1 MYGFGPWLPDQPSF
15 ESNACSDVLNVIP
28 SERGYRPANSF
39 FNVTSAITARAQ
51 GAFTCRGK
59 QGTIYNFCGD
69 ATKLYKQA
77 SDGLSWEDASRLAGG
92 AYTTASDGWWD
103 FALFGDIVIATNGVD
118 APQRFQ
124 LDTDTDF
131 SALAGSPPIAK
142 FVFVVRD
149 FVVLA
154 SSATDNAVLTW
165 SALGDCEDW
174 VASATTLSDSQT
186 MYEGGSIMGGVG
198 GEYGVLFQERAVSR
212 MSFEGPPTVFRFDR
226 ISNSMGCRAERSI
239 ATYEN
244 MIFFMSND
252 GMKMIHGGAEAVFI
266 GSEKVDRW
274 LEDELDATYLFR
286 VSSAIDPAKKIYL
299 MSFANGSASSGTPNR
314 ILVYHWPTSKF
325 APLSPGDHEIIYVG
339 ATQETYTIDGL
350 DALSGTIDGLPY
362 PVDSRFYAG
371 AGQLLLGAFNSSHQQ
386 GFYTGAFLA
395 ATIETGDVQL
405 SPGFKSLLRSL
416 RPMIE
421 GTSITTTVT
430 IKHRNRLQVSHT
442 TASAVSVNS
451 NGVCP
456 LRVKARYHRAKINTA
471 ASDTWTHA
479 NGIDDVIFTKMGKR

>member
-15 ESNACSDVLNVIP
+15 ESGACSDILNVIP
-28 SERGYRPANSF
+28 SEKGYRPANSF
-39 FNVTSAITARAQ
+39 FNVASAITARAQ

-69 ATKLYKQA
+69 ATKLYKLA
-77 SDGLSWEDASRLAGG
+77 SDGLSWEDVSRTVGG
-92 AYTTASDGWWD
+92 AYATANDGWWD

-118 APQRFQ
+118 APQKFQ
-124 LDTDTDF
+124 LDVDTDF
-131 SALAGSPPIAK
+131 AALGGSPPIAK
-142 FVFVVRD
+142 FVYVIRD

-154 SSATDNAVLTW
+154 CHATARDTLTW

-198 GEYGVLFQERAVSR
+198 GEYGTLFQERAISR
-212 MSFEGPPTVFRFDR
+212 MSFEGPPTVFRFDK

-239 ATYEN
+239 TAYEN
-244 MIFFMSND
+244 LIFFMSND
-252 GMKMIHGGAEAVFI
+252 GEKMIRGGSEITDI
-266 GSEKVDRW
+266 GSEKIDRW
-274 LEDELDATYLFR
+274 LETEFDGTYTHR
-286 VSSAIDPAKKIYL
+286 VSSAIDPVKKLYA
-299 MSFANGSASSGTPNR
+299 MSFANGAASSGTPNR
-314 ILVYHWPTSKF
+314 ILIYHWPTGKW

-371 AGQLLLGAFNSSHQQ
+371 AGQLLLSAFNSSHQQ

-405 SPGFKSLLRSL
+405 TPGFKSILRSL
-416 RPMIE
+416 RPMLE
-421 GTSITTTVT
+421 GSSVTITVT
-430 IKHRNRLQVSHT
+430 IKSRNRLDLSHT
-442 TASAVSVNS
+442 SASAVAVNV

-456 LRVKARYHRAKINTA
+456 VRVNARYHRATINTA
-471 ASDTWTHA
+471 ANDNWTHA
-479 NGIDDVIFTKMGKR
+479 NGIDDVVYSRMGKR

>member
-1 MYGFGPWLPDQPSF
+1 MYGFGPFLPDQPAF

-39 FNVTSAITARAQ
+39 FNVTGALTARAQ

-59 QGTIYNFCGD
+59 QGTIYNFAGD
-69 ATKLYKQA
+69 ATKLYKQS
-77 SDGLSWEDASRLAGG
+77 SDGLTWTDISRLAGG
-92 AYTTASDGWWD
+92 AYATGNDGWWD

-124 LDTDTDF
+124 LDVDTNF
-131 SALAGSPPIAK
+131 SALGGSPPIAK
-142 FVFVVRD
+142 FVFVIRD

-154 SSATDNAVLTW
+154 CHATAQDTLTW
-165 SALGDCEDW
+165 SALGDAEDW

-198 GEYGVLFQERAVSR
+198 GEYGTLFQERAFNR
-212 MSFEGPPTVFRFDR
+212 MSFEGPPTVFRFDK
-226 ISNSMGCRAERSI
+226 ISKGMGCRAERSI

-244 MIFFMSND
+244 MTFFLSGD
-252 GMKMIHGGAEAVFI
+252 GMKLVHGGAEVVDI
-266 GSEKVDRW
+266 GAEKVDRW
-274 LEDELDATYLFR
+274 LEAELDGTYLYR
-286 VSSAIDPAKKIYL
+286 VSSAIDPARKLYM
-299 MSFANGSASSGTPNR
+299 MSFANGSASSGTPNI
-314 ILVYHWPTSKF
+314 ILAYHWPTGKF
-325 APLSPGDHEIIYVG
+325 APLSPGAHELIYVG

-371 AGQLLLGAFNSSHQQ
+371 TGQLLLGAFNTSHQQ
-386 GFYTGAFLA
+386 GFYTGAYLA

-405 SPGFKSLLRSL
+405 TPGYKSMLRSL
-416 RPMIE
+416 RPMLE

-430 IKHRNRLQVSHT
+430 IKYRNRLQDSHT
-442 TASAVSVNS
+442 SASAVAVNA

-456 LRVKARYHRAKINTA
+456 LRVNARYHRATINTA
-471 ASDTWTHA
+471 ANDNWTHA
-479 NGIDDVIFTKMGKR
+479 NGIDDVMFTKMGKR